1 MKFLPMSRLLE
12 RATAEGYAVPA
23 FYAWNAESVL
33 TVLETASRMKAPV
46 ILICSTVLKATPL
59 SLSDLGRVAAALAER
74 FDVPAVLML
83 DHGTTFAHV
92 EECLA
97 SGYTSVLLDYS
108 TKPFAENLEATRRV
122 VKMAHP
128 LGVTVESE
136 LGVVGL
142 ASEMM
147 AEGEDPAV
155 GLTDP
160 DEAVTFVEQTGVDA
174 LAVAIGN
181 AHGHYPRLPK
191 LDFERLA
198 RVRSAIRIPLVLHGG
213 TGIPEADLR
222 RTISLGISKV
232 NVGTELNTTIVEWM
246 REQWRR
252 EEYLWMAEVLA
263 GSMPVAAKVVE
274 KWFRM
279 TGAAGRA

>member
-1 MKFLPMSRLLE
+1 MSRLLE
-12 RATAEGYAVPA
+12 RATTEGYAVPA
-23 FYAWNAESVL
+23 FYVWNAETVL
-33 TVLETASRMKAPV
+33 TLLETASRMKAPV
-46 ILICSTVLKATPL
+46 ILLCSTVLKASPL
-59 SLSDLGRVAAALAER
+59 SLGDLGRVAAALVQR
-74 FDVPAVLML
+74 FDVPAALML

-142 ASEMM
+142 ASKMTT
-147 AEGEDPAV
+147 EGDDSTV

-160 DEAVTFVEQTGVDA
+160 GEAVTFVEQTGVDA

-191 LDFERLA
+191 LDFDRLA
-198 RVRSAIRIPLVLHGG
+198 RVRAAVNVPLVLHGG
-213 TGIPEADLR
+213 TGIPEADLHR
-222 RTISLGISKV
+222 AISLGIAKV
-232 NVGTELNTTIVEWM
+232 NVGTELNTTIAEWLKAQL
-246 REQWRR
+246 RSDD
-252 EEYLWMAEVLA
+252 YLWIPELLA

-274 KWFRM
+274 KWIRM